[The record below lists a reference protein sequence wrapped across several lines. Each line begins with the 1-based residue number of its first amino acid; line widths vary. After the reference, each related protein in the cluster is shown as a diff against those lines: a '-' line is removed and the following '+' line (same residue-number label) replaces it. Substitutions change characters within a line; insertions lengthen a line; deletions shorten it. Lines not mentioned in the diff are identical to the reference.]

1 MGGVNHER
9 LLQDDRLVWNDNFLI
24 GWRMTERVQD
34 VGGFGSNHGGQR
46 YALVTF
52 MEHHQ
57 LEWVKN
63 SPFYW

>member
-1 MGGVNHER
+1 
-9 LLQDDRLVWNDNFLI
+9 
-24 GWRMTERVQD
+24 MTERVQD